1 MHAVRRLLLALALGA
16 ATTTA
21 TPAFADARLGDAA
34 PAFALPDATGRTVT
48 LESLRGRVVVLDFT
62 ASWCTACRTALP
74 ELEALGAR
82 YAARGVTL
90 VTIAIDADPKDADRF
105 LAEVVPG
112 STMTVL
118 YDTSAR
124 LLSRFGASGMP
135 AHYVLDRDG
144 VVRFVSSGFTRDRTA
159 AIAAAVERALE
170 PADSTP

>member
-1 MHAVRRLLLALALGA
+1 M
-16 ATTTA
+16 TA
-21 TPAFADARLGDAA
+21 TSVWANARLGDPA
-34 PAFALPDATGRTVT
+34 PAFALPDAAGRTVT

-62 ASWCTACRTALP
+62 ASWCTACRAALP

-82 YAARGVTL
+82 YAARGVTV
-90 VTIAIDADPKDADRF
+90 VTVAIDADPTDADRF

-124 LLSRFGASGMP
+124 LLSRFGAAGMP

-144 VVRFVSSGFTRDRTA
+144 VVRFVANGMTPDRMT
-159 AIAAAVERALE
+159 AIAAAVDRTLAPSGTAKL
-170 PADSTP
+170 

>member
-1 MHAVRRLLLALALGA
+1 MHAVRRLLFALALGA
-16 ATTTA
+16 VTA
-21 TPAFADARLGDAA
+21 TSAVADARLGDSA
-34 PAFALPDATGRTVT
+34 PAFALPDSAGRTVT

-74 ELEALGAR
+74 ALDALGAR
-82 YAARGVTL
+82 YAARGVTV

-124 LLSRFGASGMP
+124 LLSRFGAAGMP

-144 VVRFVSSGFTRDRTA
+144 VIRFVSSGFTRDRMA
-159 AIAAAVERALE
+159 AIATAVERALE
-170 PADSTP
+170 PNSTP

>member
-16 ATTTA
+16 VTVTSAS
-21 TPAFADARLGDAA
+21 ADARLGNPA
-34 PAFALPDATGRTVT
+34 PAFSLPDAAGRTVT

-74 ELEALGAR
+74 ELETLGAR
-82 YAARGVTL
+82 YADRGVTI
-90 VTIAIDADPKDADRF
+90 VTVAIDADPKDADRF

-112 STMTVL
+112 NTMTVL

-124 LLSRFGASGMP
+124 LLSRFGAAGMP

-144 VVRFVSSGFTRDRTA
+144 VVRFVSSGFTRDRMA

-170 PADSTP
+170 PTNPTP